1 MNVRAERL
9 TLSLNDVFER
19 IENENLT
26 VLLNKEFVVQSMEN
40 ARQERGNLYP
50 FVSFDASQ
58 VRIKAPSGSF
68 GSGFPP
74 FNQGIAGLSAN
85 VSLLDPILLATY
97 EAAKR
102 GVKVSEKNLEFVL
115 QEILNAVGGVYYAHL
130 RNEDRFKVIE
140 ANIERAIALL
150 ELAQSRL
157 DAGVATQIDVT
168 RAETRVA
175 IEEQAKLQQETVV
188 FNSELLLKQ
197 ILNLDFEDELVL
209 EVLATSRQ
217 TQEKKD
223 VSFETIQQQRSD
235 FQREVFLLEQNKLE
249 QRAAN
254 WQRFPS
260 IKLFGGY
267 GYGTDVL
274 LDGNEKN
281 AWNVGISFSIPLF
294 DGLKIESRKQIVKS
308 RVRAQ
313 EHVIN
318 DLKNK
323 ISSEVRLAIQDSE
336 SRGLQIAVAQK
347 QKSLADEELTLARIR
362 YEEGVADN
370 REVIDAQNNL
380 AQAEDNLVDGV
391 YLYNLAR
398 IELARAKGDVRNILR
413 DR

>member
-1 MNVRAERL
+1 
-9 TLSLNDVFER
+9 
-19 IENENLT
+19 
-26 VLLNKEFVVQSMEN
+26 
-40 ARQERGNLYP
+40 
-50 FVSFDASQ
+50 
-58 VRIKAPSGSF
+58 
-68 GSGFPP
+68 
-74 FNQGIAGLSAN
+74 
-85 VSLLDPILLATY
+85 
-97 EAAKR
+97 
-102 GVKVSEKNLEFVL
+102 
-115 QEILNAVGGVYYAHL
+115 
-130 RNEDRFKVIE
+130 VIE
-140 ANIERAIALL
+140 ANIERATALL

-197 ILNLDFEDELVL
+197 ILNLDFEEELVL
-209 EVLATSRQ
+209 EAPTISPEVS
-217 TQEKKD
+217 EKETI
-223 VSFETIQQQRSD
+223 SFERIQGKRSD
-235 FQREVFLLEQNKLE
+235 FQREVFLLEQNELE

-267 GYGTDVL
+267 GYGTEIL
-274 LDGNEKN
+274 LDGKEKDT
-281 AWNVGISFSIPLF
+281 WNVGISLSIPIF
-294 DGLKIESRKQIVKS
+294 EGFKIESRKQFVKS
-308 RVRAQ
+308 RIRAQ
-313 EHVIN
+313 KHIIS

-323 ISSEVRLAIQDSE
+323 ISTEVRLAIQDSK
-336 SRGLQIAVAQK
+336 SRGLQIAVADK
-347 QKSLADEELTLARIR
+347 QKNLAEEELELARIR

-391 YLYNLAR
+391 YLYNLAL